1 MRLFT
6 ALSLLVLNIPHIQHL
21 QWQDE
26 CMLLGCCTT
35 CLLLMC
41 SDFQCF
47 EGTLSCRVSQQVL
60 KLTVGCLGAGE
71 RH

>member
-26 CMLLGCCTT
+26 CMLLAAAQ
-35 CLLLMC
+35 LAY
-41 SDFQCF
+41 F
-47 EGTLSCRVSQQVL
+47 
-60 KLTVGCLGAGE
+60 
-71 RH
+71 